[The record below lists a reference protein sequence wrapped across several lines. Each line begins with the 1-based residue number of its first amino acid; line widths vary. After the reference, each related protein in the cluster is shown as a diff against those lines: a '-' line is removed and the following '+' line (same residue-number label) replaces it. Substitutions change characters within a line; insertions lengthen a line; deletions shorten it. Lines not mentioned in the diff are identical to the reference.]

1 MDRHDS
7 RTVDELFDLSGEVAV
22 VTGGP
27 GRLGSQI
34 SDALAE
40 LGAHVVV
47 VSRTLEDCQEKAD
60 QLSDEYSTAIGV
72 EADVTE
78 KEAVERV
85 VDEAV
90 DEFGKVSIL
99 INNAYAGES
108 ASFEEMT
115 VEQWQ
120 SAIDG
125 AMTSTFLCS
134 QVVSEIMKNQ
144 QRGSIVNIGSIY
156 GVVAPDQRIYG
167 RTGNNNPINYGAAKA
182 GVIQL
187 TKWLATYL
195 SEWNIRVNAVS
206 PGGFYNH
213 ELAEEN
219 EYYEKDFA
227 SNYRSRTPLGRM
239 GNDTDLKGVIA
250 LLASDAGKW
259 ITGQNVVVDGGW
271 TAW

>member
-1 MDRHDS
+1 MHEDND

-34 SDALAE
+34 SNALAE

-47 VSRTLEDCQEKAD
+47 VSRTLEDCQRKAD
-60 QLSDEYSTAIGV
+60 QLSDEHRRAIAV
-72 EADVTE
+72 AADVTE
-78 KEAVERV
+78 KEAVERIV
-85 VDEAV
+85 EETV
-90 DEFGKVSIL
+90 DEFGKISVL
-99 INNAYAGES
+99 VNNAYAGAS

-115 VEQWQ
+115 VEQWR

-134 QVVSEIMKNQ
+134 QAVSEVMKTQ
-144 QRGSIVNIGSIY
+144 QQGSIVNIGSIY

-167 RTGNNNPINYGAAKA
+167 RTGNNNPVNYGAAKA
-182 GVIQL
+182 GVLQL

-195 SEWNIRVNAVS
+195 AEWNIRVNAVS

-213 ELAEEN
+213 ELAEDN
-219 EYYEKDFA
+219 EYYEEDFA

-259 ITGQNVVVDGGW
+259 ITGENIMVDGGW